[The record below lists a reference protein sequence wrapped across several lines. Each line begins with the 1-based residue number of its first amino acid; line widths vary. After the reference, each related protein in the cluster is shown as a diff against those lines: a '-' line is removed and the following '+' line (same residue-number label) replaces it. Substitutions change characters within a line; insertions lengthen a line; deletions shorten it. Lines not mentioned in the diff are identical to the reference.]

1 MIKPL
6 QWLPAIPIAS
16 RILASLRSGLDVDR
30 DWQEGA
36 HSFDHV
42 LGVMFENRSFDSR

>member
-1 MIKPL
+1 VDWK
-6 QWLPAIPIAS
+6 
-16 RILASLRSGLDVDR
+16 VDR